1 MDLKPY
7 IAVFFAVVFFGKFL
21 MMDSKVLEFILDSTE
36 IAYVNPFCKKQK
48 PGLDENGFLAD
59 FSPDSPSLTIAIDSF
74 CNAPFHI
81 EKVQWEH
88 IFVKHI
94 FQHYPYTS
102 PNPPQIFRDSF
113 YPPPKIV

>member
-21 MMDSKVLEFILDSTE
+21 MMDSKVLGFILDSSE
-36 IAYVNPFCKKQK
+36 IAYVNPFCEKQK
-48 PGLDENGFLAD
+48 AGFDENGVL
-59 FSPDSPSLTIAIDSF
+59 PDLLPASPSLTIAIDSF
-74 CNAPFHI
+74 CNAPFHF

-88 IFVKHI
+88 IFVKHT